1 MISMSLTRSRSEC
14 SFEEE
19 KVMFSLQ
26 IPVSESGGSLGVR
39 AFFTR
44 HEAARIAGVSV
55 STLDRLVR
63 DGHVPFKRIRGR
75 VLFPKRRFIVWCTSD
90 QLWIDS
96 MVVAA

>member
-1 MISMSLTRSRSEC
+1 
-14 SFEEE
+14 
-19 KVMFSLQ
+19 MFSLQ
-26 IPVSESGGSLGVR
+26 VPVIDAVDSSSVR

-75 VLFPKRRFIVWCTSD
+75 VLFPKRKFIVWCASD

-96 MVVAA
+96 MGVAA